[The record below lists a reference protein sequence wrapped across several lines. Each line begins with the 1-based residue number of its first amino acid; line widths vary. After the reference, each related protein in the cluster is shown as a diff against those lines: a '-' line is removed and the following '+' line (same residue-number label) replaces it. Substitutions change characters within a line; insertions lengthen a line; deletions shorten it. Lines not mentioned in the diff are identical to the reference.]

1 MTVGNRRVYIAGPMR
16 GVDQLNW
23 PAFDSAR
30 DFLIS
35 LGLDPVSPADIDRE
49 AGITPDGPFDE
60 LVVRDCM
67 RRDLHELME
76 CDVILM
82 LPGWENSRGAIAEHA
97 VATAMSI
104 PVLVMSGKS
113 NGCCRSKTQDS

>member
-1 MTVGNRRVYIAGPMR
+1 M
-16 GVDQLNW
+16 
-23 PAFDSAR
+23 
-30 DFLIS
+30 
-35 LGLDPVSPADIDRE
+35 SPADIDRE